1 MGKFSFGLAK
11 NGDKLEGRPC
21 YTTIISKLP
30 TDRTLRC
37 TFLSNKSTCAETIEV
52 VSVENLFDT
61 QRVIVKAN

>member
-11 NGDKLEGRPC
+11 DGSSPVGRPC

-37 TFLSNKSTCAETIEV
+37 TFLSNKSACTETIEV

-61 QRVIVKAN
+61 QRVNVNAN

>member
-11 NGDKLEGRPC
+11 DGASPVGRPC